1 MHLVC
6 LGVMRRLINLWR
18 RGPLPSR
25 LKSTSIDLISGVLAS
40 LRGSIP
46 KEFARKPRSLS
57 DVNRWK
63 ATEFRQFLLFTGP
76 VALRG
81 KLSDDMYNNFLLFH
95 VGIFILVNRS
105 LCMQYC
111 DFADELLVMFVTHFA
126 QLHGS
131 NMLVYNV
138 HGLVHLADK
147 VIRFG
152 CLDNE
157 ASFPFDNFLK
167 ILKKMIR
174 KPNFPLQQVVKRLS
188 EIGGK
193 EFYTAAVKVEPVLK
207 REHCDGPVPDRFQS
221 AKQYREFLIRDVVI
235 STCQNSNCTV
245 RIVDDIVVVRNILH
259 DHGDIYF
266 VIELFC
272 SVTDLYTYPVAS
284 SRLEIYEV
292 SVLSGH
298 LDIVLAR

>member
-1 MHLVC
+1 MQTRLPHWMLV
-6 LGVMRRLINLWR
+6 
-18 RGPLPSR
+18 
-25 LKSTSIDLISGVLAS
+25 S

-46 KEFARKPRSLS
+46 KEFARKPRSLRRV
-57 DVNRWK
+57 DRWK
-63 ATEFRQFLLFTGP
+63 ATEFRQFLLFTGL

-81 KLSDDMYNNFLLFH
+81 KLSHDMYINFLLFH

-105 LCMQYC
+105 LCLQYC
-111 DFADELLVMFVTHFA
+111 DFADELLVLFVTHFA
-126 QLHGS
+126 QLYGS

-138 HGLVHLADK
+138 HGLVHLADE
-147 VIRFG
+147 VRRFA

-157 ASFPFDNFLK
+157 SSFLFENLLQ

-188 EIGGK
+188 EIGGRQ
-193 EFYTAAVKVEPVLK
+193 FYNAAVKVEPVLT
-207 REHCDGPVPDRFQS
+207 REHRDGPVPDRFQS
-221 AKQYREFLIRDVVI
+221 AKQHKELHIRDVVI
-235 STCQNSNCTV
+235 STCQNSYCTV
-245 RIVDDIVVVRNILH
+245 RIVDDIVMVRNILH

-266 VIELFC
+266 VIEHFC

-284 SRLEIYEV
+284 SRLGIYAV

-298 LDIVLAR
+298 LDIVLAREFSNKYVLLPHRDTYAAFPLQ